1 MFFGTLFRHNLSEM
15 RRGLDTSSIPK
26 LIKVR
31 AKLIIAIQNPV
42 GTNVHHDSVS
52 NARSLLAQYRLV
64 PHVTFEIF
72 SGEIFGL
79 VGESGSGK
87 STVVQAMMRILPPPA
102 IISKGEVIINNEDI
116 LASSS
121 LDVVGMRWKKISIVM
136 QSALNALNPVLSIRE
151 QIHDVLKTHKNLIGL
166 DADERAKE
174 LLSLVEIDHDRLDSF
189 PHQLSGGMKQRIVI
203 AIALAIMPPIIIM
216 DEPTTALDVIVERE
230 IIAKIID
237 LRKKLGFTI
246 LFITHDLNL
255 LLEFAD
261 RLAIMKN
268 GEIVELDK
276 VENINAG
283 GKHPYTKKLIGSIPS
298 ASGKRQKGLL
308 SKPKSLN
315 LSKNPILEVRNL
327 KKVFQSPGFFNK
339 NKLIAVNDVS
349 FKIHK
354 GEIVGLVGESGSG
367 KSTVAKL
374 VTRLIRPSEGSI
386 YLNGENKKVTESR
399 NVPLQYRKDVQMV
412 FQDPFGS
419 LNSIH
424 TVYHHLSRPLYRHRL
439 KDEVTM
445 LPYIIDLLEKV
456 GLSPGE
462 KFAEKFP
469 HEMSGGERQRVA
481 IARALSLEPKIVVA
495 DEPTSMLDV
504 SIRMEV
510 LEIFAKMRIENN
522 LTVLFITHDLASAR
536 YLADRIIVLKNG
548 KIIEENNSEKLI
560 QNPKEDYTK
569 QLVNA
574 ASPGWLNQITK

>member
-1 MFFGTLFRHNLSEM
+1 MNKSVINIKNLNV
-15 RRGLDTSSIPK
+15 DYITDKNPINA
-26 LIKVR
+26 VR
-31 AKLIIAIQNPV
+31 
-42 GTNVHHDSVS
+42 D
-52 NARSLLAQYRLV
+52 
-64 PHVTFEIF
+64 VTFEIF

-439 KDEVTM
+439 KDEVKM

-548 KIIEENNSEKLI
+548 KIIEENNSENLI

>member
-1 MFFGTLFRHNLSEM
+1 MNKPVINIKNLNV
-15 RRGLDTSSIPK
+15 DYITDKNPINA
-26 LIKVR
+26 VR
-31 AKLIIAIQNPV
+31 
-42 GTNVHHDSVS
+42 D
-52 NARSLLAQYRLV
+52 
-64 PHVTFEIF
+64 VTFEIF

-268 GEIVELDK
+268 GKIVELDK

-298 ASGKRQKGLL
+298 TSGKRQKGLL

-374 VTRLIRPSEGSI
+374 VTRLIRPSGGSI
-386 YLNGENKKVTESR
+386 YLDGENKKVTESR

>member
-1 MFFGTLFRHNLSEM
+1 MNEPVINIKNLNV
-15 RRGLDTSSIPK
+15 DYITDKNPINA
-26 LIKVR
+26 VR
-31 AKLIIAIQNPV
+31 
-42 GTNVHHDSVS
+42 D
-52 NARSLLAQYRLV
+52 
-64 PHVTFEIF
+64 VTFEIF

-548 KIIEENNSEKLI
+548 KIIEENNSENLI

>member
-1 MFFGTLFRHNLSEM
+1 MNKPVINIKNLNV
-15 RRGLDTSSIPK
+15 DYITDKNPINA
-26 LIKVR
+26 VR
-31 AKLIIAIQNPV
+31 
-42 GTNVHHDSVS
+42 D
-52 NARSLLAQYRLV
+52 
-64 PHVTFEIF
+64 VTFEIF

-174 LLSLVEIDHDRLDSF
+174 LLSLVEIDHERLDSF

-283 GKHPYTKKLIGSIPS
+283 GKHPYTKKLIGSIPT

-315 LSKNPILEVRNL
+315 LSKNPILEVQNL

-548 KIIEENNSEKLI
+548 KIIEENNSENLI

-574 ASPGWLNQITK
+574 ASPGWLNQITR

>member
-1 MFFGTLFRHNLSEM
+1 MNKPVINIKNLNV
-15 RRGLDTSSIPK
+15 DYITDKNPINA
-26 LIKVR
+26 VR
-31 AKLIIAIQNPV
+31 
-42 GTNVHHDSVS
+42 D
-52 NARSLLAQYRLV
+52 
-64 PHVTFEIF
+64 VTFEIF

-315 LSKNPILEVRNL
+315 LSKNPILEVQNL

-456 GLSPGE
+456 GLSPGK

-560 QNPKEDYTK
+560 QYPREDYTK

>member
-1 MFFGTLFRHNLSEM
+1 MNKPVINIKNLNV
-15 RRGLDTSSIPK
+15 DYITDKNPINA
-26 LIKVR
+26 VR
-31 AKLIIAIQNPV
+31 
-42 GTNVHHDSVS
+42 D
-52 NARSLLAQYRLV
+52 
-64 PHVTFEIF
+64 VTFEIF

-374 VTRLIRPSEGSI
+374 VTRLIRPSGGSI
-386 YLNGENKKVTESR
+386 YLNGENKRVTESR

>member
-1 MFFGTLFRHNLSEM
+1 MNKPVINIKNLNV
-15 RRGLDTSSIPK
+15 DYITDKNPINA
-26 LIKVR
+26 VR
-31 AKLIIAIQNPV
+31 
-42 GTNVHHDSVS
+42 D
-52 NARSLLAQYRLV
+52 
-64 PHVTFEIF
+64 VTFEIF

-315 LSKNPILEVRNL
+315 LSKNPLLEVQNL

-374 VTRLIRPSEGSI
+374 VTRLIRPSGGSI
-386 YLNGENKKVTESR
+386 YLDGENKKVTESR

-495 DEPTSMLDV
+495 DEATSMLDV

>member
-1 MFFGTLFRHNLSEM
+1 MNKPVINIKNLNV
-15 RRGLDTSSIPK
+15 DYITDKNPINA
-26 LIKVR
+26 VR
-31 AKLIIAIQNPV
+31 
-42 GTNVHHDSVS
+42 D
-52 NARSLLAQYRLV
+52 
-64 PHVTFEIF
+64 VTFEIF

-374 VTRLIRPSEGSI
+374 VTRLIRPSGGSI
-386 YLNGENKKVTESR
+386 HLDGENKRVTESR

-439 KDEVTM
+439 KDKVTM

>member
-1 MFFGTLFRHNLSEM
+1 MNKPVINIKNLNV
-15 RRGLDTSSIPK
+15 DYITDKNPINA
-26 LIKVR
+26 VR
-31 AKLIIAIQNPV
+31 
-42 GTNVHHDSVS
+42 D
-52 NARSLLAQYRLV
+52 
-64 PHVTFEIF
+64 VTFEIF

-424 TVYHHLSRPLYRHRL
+424 TVYHHLSRPLYRHKL

-548 KIIEENNSEKLI
+548 KIIEENNSENLI